1 MSEPTKCET
10 CTKSSLS
17 LLLLRPSVVAHD
29 KRLAPPGSAQ
39 VTTDAAAVQGLVPER
54 APTESRYVVRLL
66 RAGYVYLYIPSPP
79 KGMKAWQIFR
89 VTDQADLVPQGS
101 PWFDQAGASVACTRS
116 EHNALGLKILS
127 IPQAHKITEVW
138 IAYSANLWNDKLLRR
153 NGANPHAMQ
162 KLSLGGGSPN
172 TFKPSADALRGK
184 VLECALKELR
194 VNKARDHDFPFFSI
208 DAQVDDLVAQLQRA
222 AAVHPKTA
230 GKELAAVLRDPVGLA
245 TELNALR
252 LRRNELASQEIEK
265 PQNVHPLNSSS
276 TLLGLRQ
283 SLLDAKLA
291 DSFVN
296 VSPLR
301 TRSAYEQSKP
311 SLPAGTEW
319 QALTREERQL
329 LVKEASGTGWFSGAL
344 LSPYKKVFSSAD
356 LGRIVY
362 PDHNARAHAWA
373 EEQIK
378 KTWGKIADCYDE
390 SARSA
395 WVKGFEAKMKAQQYE
410 PLARFEE
417 DWRGAADDAA
427 TLAYFK
433 LHFDPQDPN
442 DPREHHSPGRI
453 YAQES
458 QYIHAPAPI
467 TTGEVLDK
475 YLVMQDKPIADD
487 AAVVLRALVGNQQ
500 SLFQQVQ
507 AFVDEAYTE
516 LTTAPGQEAG
526 QGEGKRD
533 KAYDL
538 LKGLADKSNV
548 FKKYSWMG
556 DALCAYSTGQL
567 AALSAAALGAAA
579 RTQSLAPK
587 LARTL
592 GRLQALWGVQQA
604 VELSLQAA
612 LSGQAPKL
620 PVFITMKVSVDEALA
635 ALRAHD
641 APGTRTS
648 KNAVKRMR
656 RGGVVQ
662 LSLLTDS
669 ETLRAAQGSVD
680 TALKTPGS
688 GTVYA
693 GPAIAGAS
701 AAAGSAIGLT
711 EDQFLEL
718 YAQQSKFGTYG
729 AKAVRQALSEGTADI
744 RAITL
749 SIDGRLAIGSLIVQ
763 GLGLVNGFKQ
773 LADARTAKE
782 ARDAWYGIY
791 DSAAGA
797 MGGLLEMWAVAV
809 STRTAAK
816 LGEAAAARSIGLGAL
831 RFAGNIAGAAGG
843 VVNAVSAWA
852 KEDEALVAGNRDV
865 AVLYR
870 YSGRAFAASSA
881 VSAVAGIGVAAEV
894 IAAREAGGAALQQAA
909 RAIAL
914 RAGAEGTATFLG
926 ISLSGW
932 GLVLLGAGIAFQV
945 YAVVIT
951 PTPLQEWAGRSYF
964 GKGEKK
970 FPKGDWKAEH
980 DALMEAINAG
990 SAPARKGD
998 GKPAAQESPKIG
1010 EIYGP

>member
-17 LLLLRPSVVAHD
+17 VLLLRPSVVAHD

-39 VTTDAAAVQGLVPER
+39 VKTDAAAVQGLVPER
-54 APTESRYVVRLL
+54 APTESRYALRLL

-79 KGMKAWQIFR
+79 KGMKPWQIFR

-153 NGANPHAMQ
+153 IGANPHAMQ

-311 SLPAGTEW
+311 SLPASTEW

-329 LVKEASGTGWFSGAL
+329 LVKDASGTGWFSGAL

-362 PDHNARAHAWA
+362 PDHSARAHAWA

-390 SARSA
+390 SARAA
-395 WVKGFEAKMKAQQYE
+395 WVKGFEAKMKAQHYDQ
-410 PLARFEE
+410 LAKFEA
-417 DWRGAADDAA
+417 DWMAAANDKA

-433 LHFDPQDPN
+433 WHFDPLDTN
-442 DPREHHSPGRI
+442 DPLKAHSPGTT
-453 YAQES
+453 YARES
-458 QYIHAPAPI
+458 HHIHAPGPI
-467 TTGEVLDK
+467 TTGAVLDTF
-475 YLVMQDKPIADD
+475 LAALDKPISDES
-487 AAVVLRALVGNQQ
+487 AVALRAMVGNQQ
-500 SLFQQVQ
+500 DLFNRVE
-507 AFVDEAYTE
+507 AFVAEAYDE
-516 LTTAPGQEAG
+516 LTTSPGE
-526 QGEGKRD
+526 GEGKRD

-538 LKGLADKSNV
+538 MKGLREQSQV
-548 FKKYSWMG
+548 LRKYSWMG
-556 DALCAYSTGQL
+556 DALCAFSVGHLTAL
-567 AALSAAALGAAA
+567 TAAALSAAA
-579 RTQSLAPK
+579 RTDTIAPR
-587 LARTL
+587 LARAL
-592 GRLQALWGVQQA
+592 GKLQALWGVQQA

-612 LSGQAPKL
+612 LSGNAPKV
-620 PVFITMKVSVDEALA
+620 PVLVTRNVSVDEALA
-635 ALRAHD
+635 VLRAHD
-641 APGTRTS
+641 APDTRTS
-648 KNAVKRMR
+648 KRAVKRMR
-656 RGGVVQ
+656 RGGMVK

-669 ETLRAAQGSVD
+669 DALRAAQGNVD
-680 TALKTPGS
+680 TAFKAPGS
-688 GTVYA
+688 GGLSA
-693 GPAIAGAS
+693 GPGVAGAT
-701 AAAGSAIGLT
+701 AAAGTAVRLT
-711 EDQFLEL
+711 EAQFLDL
-718 YAQQSKFGTYG
+718 YAQQSKFCTK
-729 AKAVRQALSEGTADI
+729 AADAVRQALSHGAADI
-744 RAITL
+744 RAIALTV
-749 SIDGRLAIGSLIVQ
+749 DGRLAIGSLLVQ
-763 GLGLVNGFKQ
+763 GIGLVNGLKS
-773 LADARTAKE
+773 LTNAHTAKE
-782 ARDAWYGIY
+782 VRDAWYGIY

-797 MGGLLEMWAVAV
+797 IGGLLEMWAVAV
-809 STRTAAK
+809 NARTLAK
-816 LGEAAAARSIGLGAL
+816 AGEQAVAKSLGLASL

-843 VVNAVSAWA
+843 AVNAVAAFA
-852 KEDEALVAGNRDV
+852 KEKDSLASGDPIIAS
-865 AVLYR
+865 LYK
-870 YSGRAFAASSA
+870 YSGFAFVG
-881 VSAVAGIGVAAEV
+881 VSATSVMIGAGIGADWIVA
-894 IAAREAGGAALQQAA
+894 RQLGGAAAQQAA

-914 RAGAEGTATFLG
+914 RIGAEGTATFLG

-932 GLVLLGAGIAFQV
+932 GLVLLGVGMVAQVGAIAL
-945 YAVVIT
+945 T
-951 PTPLQEWAGRSYF
+951 PTALEKWAKRSYF
-964 GKGEKK
+964 GKGGDK
-970 FPKGDWKAEH
+970 FPKGDWKTEH
-980 DALMEAINAG
+980 EALMEAIRSGGGGGEASKG
-990 SAPARKGD
+990 GASEASAD
-998 GKPAAQESPKIG
+998 QVVETG
-1010 EIYGP
+1010 EIGGR